1 MLNIERYRDE
11 LGKIGLNFNT
21 LAVKDGKPCEC
32 WKIECRE
39 CDFDPTSCRKENIGW
54 LCREYRGLEI
64 NWDKDIDW
72 GRVPAGTPVVVGD
85 MPEGIFIKCF
95 FAVYVP
101 KAKQKYMTFIQ
112 RGEYNDAEGVES
124 WNYCELVNPEDIEK
138 YRKR

>member
-1 MLNIERYRDE
+1 ML
-11 LGKIGLNFNT
+11 
-21 LAVKDGKPCEC
+21 
-32 WKIECRE
+32 
-39 CDFDPTSCRKENIGW
+39 
-54 LCREYRGLEI
+54 
-64 NWDKDIDW
+64 
-72 GRVPAGTPVVVGD
+72 
-85 MPEGIFIKCF
+85 